1 MRLINKTC
9 VITAAAQGIGRATAL
24 SFAEQGAKV
33 IATDINLELLEQLK
47 SHSDNIQ
54 VEYLDITNP
63 QQIIEFSKKA
73 IFSPSQVLLFLQMQN
88 QAYKYISRRF
98 LL

>member
-24 SFAEQGAKV
+24 SFAKEGAKV
-33 IATDINLELLEQLK
+33 IATDINLELLEELK

-54 VEYLDITNP
+54 VEYLDITNR
-63 QQIIEFSKKA
+63 QQIIEFSKKNSKLMCCS
-73 IFSPSQVLLFLQMQN
+73 IVLVGFLQVQ
-88 QAYKYISRRF
+88 S
-98 LL
+98 

>member
-24 SFAEQGAKV
+24 SFAKEGAKV
-33 IATDINLELLEQLK
+33 IATDINLELLEELK

-54 VEYLDITNP
+54 VEYLDITNR
-63 QQIIEFSKKA
+63 QQIIEFSKKY
-73 IFSPSQVLLFLQMQN
+73 QQVDVLLN
-88 QAYKYISRRF
+88 CAGWVPAG
-98 LL
+98 